1 MAEQE
6 NLRVKGGFE
15 VRTLVA
21 ITMVAL
27 MAEVRTL
34 VAITMVALMATSPAF
49 TRKASH
55 HHP

>member
-6 NLRVKGGFE
+6 NLRVKGGF
-15 VRTLVA
+15 
-21 ITMVAL
+21 
-27 MAEVRTL
+27 EVRTL

>member
-6 NLRVKGGFE
+6 KSTGEGS
-15 VRTLVA
+15 
-21 ITMVAL
+21 I
-27 MAEVRTL
+27 EVRTL